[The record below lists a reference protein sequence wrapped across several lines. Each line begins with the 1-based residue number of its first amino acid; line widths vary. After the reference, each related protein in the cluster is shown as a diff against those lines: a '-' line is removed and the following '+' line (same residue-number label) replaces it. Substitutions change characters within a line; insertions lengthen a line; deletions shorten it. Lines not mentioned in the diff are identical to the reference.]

1 VQKQTDTRLQ
11 WEDVRY
17 FLAVARLGSL
27 SGAARQLR
35 VEHSTV
41 ARRVEALETRLALR
55 LFDRLPRGWRLTVEG
70 EDLVALGQRI
80 EDEALAFERAAFG
93 AGTHTGRVR
102 VSAPP
107 TLVSNFLMPRL
118 AEQRPRWAGIELEVI
133 GETREANLARREADM
148 ALRMGRPHS
157 PALAARLV
165 GKVGYGLYATPAW
178 QARPREEWEFVGY
191 DISMRQLPAVQWL
204 DDYAGERPFALRSND
219 PWSLVTAARAGLGVA
234 LITHYMAQQDGALVC
249 VDEAAPPPREVWLV
263 LHGDVRR
270 SPRVRRVADL
280 IAEIFERDGAR
291 LVR

>member
-1 VQKQTDTRLQ
+1 MQKQTDTRLQ

-17 FLAVARLGSL
+17 FLAVARQGSL
-27 SGAARQLR
+27 SGAARQLG

-41 ARRVEALETRLALR
+41 ARRVEALEARLALR

-70 EDLVALGQRI
+70 EDLVVLGQRI

-107 TLVSNFLMPRL
+107 TLVSQFLMPHL
-118 AEQRPRWAGIELEVI
+118 AEQRPRWAGIELELI

-165 GKVGYGLYATPAW
+165 GRIGYGLYATPAW
-178 QARPREEWEFVGY
+178 LARPRAEWEFIGY
-191 DISMRQLPAVQWL
+191 DVGMRHLPTVQWL
-204 DDYAGERPFALRSND
+204 DTYAGERAFALRSND
-219 PWSLVTAARAGLGVA
+219 PWSLLTAARCGLGVA
-234 LITHYMAQQDGALVC
+234 MITHYMARQDPALVL
-249 VDEAAPPPREVWLV
+249 VDDAQPVPREVWLV
-263 LHGDVRR
+263 LHTDVRR
-270 SPRVRRVADL
+270 SPRVRRVADV
-280 IAEIFERDGAR
+280 IAEIFEREAAR
-291 LVR
+291 LV